1 MPWTCF
7 TESFRQD
14 VHSVSGIDELF
25 AGHASAVNSA
35 CRARTLTRYD
45 DTFASVT
52 RKTGEDRNCS
62 IGVQALASDC
72 PRLTTLDLGYFNK
85 IADVGVQALATT
97 ALGSPTTK
105 SRMLHCRLCPAVGP
119 GLTTLNLCDCA
130 KITDVGV
137 QSLASGCPGLIPLDL
152 SVPAISEIGVQA
164 LPSCPGLATLNLDSC
179 SRITDAGL
187 RALASGCP
195 GLTSWTFMTIARS
208 LTAECRL

>member
-137 QSLASGCPGLIPLDL
+137 QSLASGCPGPTSLGLRYCSRSSD
-152 SVPAISEIGVQA
+152 IGVQA
-164 LPSCPGLATLNLDSC
+164 LPGSCPRLTSLSFLGARRS
-179 SRITDAGL
+179 
-187 RALASGCP
+187 LAS
-195 GLTSWTFMTIARS
+195 
-208 LTAECRL
+208 ECRLQANSCPHFTSLDLALCKKNSDF